1 MITDWPILNCDV
13 HVFHDVHVFAH
24 PELPI
29 CKRF

>member
-1 MITDWPILNCDV
+1 MISDWPILNRDV
-13 HVFHDVHVFAH
+13 HVFRVVHVFTH